1 MMRQLT
7 QGEVEYLKKLLLA
20 HSNMGKVIADL
31 MVAMA
36 SDSEP
41 DVAKSHKQL
50 LEVATYIKLAVD
62 PDYHLI
68 YEGKP
73 GPKKGRKTSKKGSSK

>member
-7 QGEVEYLKKLLLA
+7 QGEVEYLKNLLLA

-31 MVAMA
+31 MVAIA

-62 PDYHLI
+62 PDYRLI

>member
-36 SDSEP
+36 SGSEP

-50 LEVATYIKLAVD
+50 LEVSTYIKLAVD
-62 PDYHLI
+62 PDYSLI
-68 YEGKP
+68 YESKP